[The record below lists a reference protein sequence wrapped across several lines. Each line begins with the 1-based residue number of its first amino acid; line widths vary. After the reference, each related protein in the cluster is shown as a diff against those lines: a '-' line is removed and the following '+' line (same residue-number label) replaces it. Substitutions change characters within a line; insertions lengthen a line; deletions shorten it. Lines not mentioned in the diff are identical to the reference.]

1 MINRVDAPSRWWRRA
16 LAELSVS
23 LLLAGVTVA
32 DYLAWLGWDQRRDV
46 HPDGRETGPYQAWQV
61 AGLVLVLAVV
71 GVVAIWLDHA
81 GATLLALPVAL
92 AAACG
97 VDWAPDDGSGL
108 WAMGVV
114 MVFTATL
121 IVTAVTVAIVSLV
134 GRPTSGR

>member
-1 MINRVDAPSRWWRRA
+1 MINRVDVPSRPRRRG
-16 LAELSVS
+16 LAELSVV

-46 HPDGRETGPYQAWQV
+46 HPDGHETGPYQAWQV

-71 GVVAIWLDHA
+71 GVVAVWLDHA
-81 GATLLALPVAL
+81 GAALLALPVAL
-92 AAACG
+92 SAACG

-108 WAMGVV
+108 WAVGVV

-121 IVTAVTVAIVSLV
+121 VVTAVTVAIVALV
-134 GRPTSGR
+134 RRLTLSR